1 MIKNDNT
8 RLIEMRADLKKVNRK
23 LGKLIFEILQKL
35 KETKDEIQLSDSFMI
50 ADEMAQKAKEESKWN
65 VRIANLN
72 SEVEIKTGRSIEA
85 LKKQYRISE
94 ENFAD
99 KK

>member
-1 MIKNDNT
+1 
-8 RLIEMRADLKKVNRK
+8 
-23 LGKLIFEILQKL
+23 
-35 KETKDEIQLSDSFMI
+35 MI
-50 ADEMAQKAKEESKWN
+50 ADEMSQKAKKDSKWDA
-65 VRIANLN
+65 RIVNLN

-85 LKKQYRISE
+85 LKKQYRITE

>member
-1 MIKNDNT
+1 
-8 RLIEMRADLKKVNRK
+8 
-23 LGKLIFEILQKL
+23 
-35 KETKDEIQLSDSFMI
+35 MI

-65 VRIANLN
+65 VRIDNLN